1 MGYHTEFNGD
11 FSVDKPLDDATF
23 ALLKGLACTRRMKR
37 KGLDP
42 AVYGVDG
49 EFYYKEG
56 SDMGQ
61 EHDDNIV
68 DYNTPPSTQPGLW
81 LQWTPLDDR
90 ITIEWD
96 GGEKFY
102 NYVEWLEYIVDKILA
117 PRGYKLSGE
126 VYWDGEDSEDKGKI
140 TVKNN
145 KIVARQA
152 NFSYNAPRKR
162 VKVKLTKLQ
171 AVAKLDK
178 RILEL
183 KAKKKALLA
192 NG

>member
-1 MGYHTEFNGD
+1 MGYTTNFSGD
-11 FSVDKPLDDATF
+11 FSVDKPLDDATY
-23 ALLKGLACTRRMKR
+23 ALLKGLASTRRMKR

-145 KIVARQA
+145 KIVAKQA
-152 NFSYNAPRKR
+152 HFSYNAPRKR
-162 VKVKLTKLQ
+162 TKVKLTKLQ
-171 AVAKLDK
+171 EVAKLDK
-178 RILEL
+178 RINEL
-183 KAKKKALLA
+183 KTKKKALLA